1 MLVIKTEAKVFQK
14 TFLQDGMLVKL
25 LKMIQSELYFNYS
38 LVPSPDGSHG
48 TLLNEENNWSG
59 QIGLLQRKELDLSI
73 MELTFTHE
81 RAQVY
86 IFLGVHTMHRK

>member
-1 MLVIKTEAKVFQK
+1 MI
-14 TFLQDGMLVKL
+14 L

-38 LVPSPDGSHG
+38 LVPSLDGSHG
-48 TLLNEENNWSG
+48 TLLNNKTNWSG

-73 MELTFTHE
+73 MDLTFTNE

-86 IFLGVHTMHRK
+86 LLRAS

>member
-1 MLVIKTEAKVFQK
+1 MI
-14 TFLQDGMLVKL
+14 L

-38 LVPSPDGSHG
+38 LVPSLDGSHG
-48 TLLNEENNWSG
+48 MLLNNETNWSG

-73 MELTFTHE
+73 MDLTFTNE

-86 IFLGVHTMHRK
+86 LLRASLI

>member
-1 MLVIKTEAKVFQK
+1 
-14 TFLQDGMLVKL
+14 MLVKL
-25 LKMIQSELYFNYS
+25 LKMIQSELNFNYS

-48 TLLNEENNWSG
+48 TLLNEENYWSG

-81 RAQVY
+81 RAQVIFFVKIYLFSISFYAFASSKNRWY
-86 IFLGVHTMHRK
+86 IV